1 MTRKRARQEVFSRS
15 SEEVEEDEPRLCAPH
30 VLSFLKEAFE
40 RKYQTVS
47 GLDNVELL
55 RAELQEV
62 GEDWLRGKNRIAPM
76 VTMVQ
81 SSGWGKSRTTCELAT
96 RGVFVVYCSFASPS
110 GSAYPP
116 RSAIAD
122 FFYDSAVTL
131 LSSGPLLVSQS
142 RFMLFCMDYFE
153 SCIDTAVET
162 KLEPEAFLKEL
173 MLGARVWNIV
183 RDKINGRK
191 HDREKL
197 SRKLEPVLLR
207 LHGKESNVWD
217 EWEDLLLLARRR
229 TKIRNK
235 LKDFP
240 ASPSGKLQVLF
251 VMDEARWTRAT
262 RVLPDT
268 GAVAAIFI
276 DTCSSII
283 KSLAPRSP
291 PETGSLSL
299 DHVTDSG
306 RLFAYGRPLW
316 AAMYKAC
323 GSRVQVLA
331 VEKLLGGTGTSNKFH
346 HNGTISIEA
355 KLAVLC
361 SRVCIDINPQASIV
375 SRMVASHLLTVE
387 SISDDRERVWTD
399 WAVEPA
405 VAAAAAL
412 VLRRQPINEPKASGW
427 KICLEELQEGL
438 QKGWI
443 DAGCKAELV
452 ARLLLLLAVD
462 RLEKHVFDC
471 FTLEELCGSLCGKTL
486 LCIEDVSQRKSWEKV
501 AKAKFLCLQFKR
513 LDIPP
518 KELTKEQMFA
528 LGKAGVGIICP
539 KGGVDMILVGFTGDT
554 FSLETMTLVLLK
566 VSLWG
571 QPLKLD
577 VEFAKCSREFSGIAP
592 ELQVPYASL
601 FLNLGDM
608 PGSVSFRRGKAVK
621 EVLLNTRPANASM
634 ALALKEVF
642 PQCRGVR
649 LWEKNKGELFKQGNS
664 YEAWKAYF
672 KGCFKLQNVVAIQG
686 LKAFLDAKRVEDLLK
701 FSLRS
706 TKGMRM
712 LEQRSQERCSKR
724 MYCFVGKCKVRKL
737 V

>member
-30 VLSFLKEAFE
+30 VLSTLKEAFE

-62 GEDWLRGKNRIAPM
+62 GEDWLGGKNRIAPM

-96 RGVFVVYCSFASPS
+96 RGVFVVYCSFASAS

-116 RSAIAD
+116 RSTIAD

-191 HDREKL
+191 HNREKL
-197 SRKLEPVLLR
+197 SRKLQPVLLR

-217 EWEDLLLLARRR
+217 EWEDLLPLASRR

-235 LKDFP
+235 LKDLP
-240 ASPSGKLQVLF
+240 VSPSGKLQVLF
-251 VMDEARWTRAT
+251 VMDEARWFAHGHYEGAT
-262 RVLPDT
+262 GQELP
-268 GAVAAIFI
+268 G
-276 DTCSSII
+276 SII
-283 KSLAPRSP
+283 KSLAPGPEAHPGDRVGAEGAVVAHPLYCMFAARSP

-471 FTLEELCGSLCGKTL
+471 FTLEELCGSLCRKTL
-486 LCIEDVSQRKSWEKV
+486 LCIEDVSQRKGWEKV

-592 ELQVPYASL
+592 ELQVPYAIL

-642 PQCRGVR
+642 PQCR
-649 LWEKNKGELFKQGNS
+649 
-664 YEAWKAYF
+664 
-672 KGCFKLQNVVAIQG
+672 G